1 MTWEQV
7 ATAFGLGFALGAAPG
22 PVQLLILSE
31 TSRRGIAG
39 GLRVMLGANATL
51 LVVMVV
57 LALGFSSVQPGPGV
71 LRTLRVVGGAFLI
84 YLGGFELRS
93 LHSRVLGEQ
102 AGGRRALGP
111 TAKGIVSVVVSPGAW
126 VFFATTASAVVA
138 DATTEGGRV
147 AALAAGLAMALG
159 VSTSDLWF
167 TLLGSGGRAFLG
179 DRGITWLRSGLA
191 VGLMGIGVWFVAQGV
206 GN

>member
-1 MTWEQV
+1 VTWEQT

-39 GLRVMLGANATL
+39 GLRVMLGANGTL

-57 LALGFSSVQPGPGV
+57 LAFGFSSVQPGPGV
-71 LRTLRVVGGAFLI
+71 LRTLQVVGGAFLI
-84 YLGGFELRS
+84 YLGGVELRN
-93 LHSRVLGEQ
+93 LHSPVVGDRGGE
-102 AGGRRALGP
+102 RRELGP
-111 TAKGIVSVVVSPGAW
+111 TAKGIMSVVVSPGAW

-167 TLLGSGGRAFLG
+167 TLLGSGGRALLG

-206 GN
+206 

>member
-1 MTWEQV
+1 VTWEQV

-39 GLRVMLGANATL
+39 GLRVMLGANGTL

-71 LRTLRVVGGAFLI
+71 LRALRVVGGAFLV
-84 YLGGFELRS
+84 YLGAVEIRS
-93 LHSRVLGEQ
+93 VRAIEVREQ
-102 AGGRRALGP
+102 GGGRRELGP
-111 TAKGIVSVVVSPGAW
+111 TAKGVMSVVVSPGAW

-138 DATTEGGRV
+138 DATAEGGRV
-147 AALAAGLAMALG
+147 AALAAGGAMAVG

-167 TLLGSGGRAFLG
+167 TLLGSGGRALLG
-179 DRGITWLRSGLA
+179 DRGITWLRTALA
-191 VGLMGIGVWFVAQGV
+191 AGLMGIGVWFLVQGLA
-206 GN
+206 

>member
-1 MTWEQV
+1 MTWGQV

-39 GLRVMLGANATL
+39 GLRVMVGANGTL

-57 LALGFSSVQPGPGV
+57 LALGFSSAQPGPGV
-71 LRTLRVVGGAFLI
+71 LRALRVVGGAFLV
-84 YLGGFELRS
+84 YLGAVELRS
-93 LHSRVLGEQ
+93 LHALDIRDQRE
-102 AGGRRALGP
+102 GRRELGP
-111 TAKGIVSVVVSPGAW
+111 TAKGVMSVVVSPGAW

-138 DATTEGGRV
+138 DATADGGRI
-147 AALAAGLAMALG
+147 AALAAGVAMAVG

-179 DRGITWLRSGLA
+179 DRGITWLRTALA
-191 VGLMGIGVWFVAQGV
+191 AGLMGIGVWFLTQGLA
-206 GN
+206 

>member
-1 MTWEQV
+1 MTWEHV

-39 GLRVMLGANATL
+39 GLRVMLGANGTL

-71 LRTLRVVGGAFLI
+71 LRALRVVGGAFLV
-84 YLGGFELRS
+84 YLGAVELRS
-93 LHSRVLGEQ
+93 LRAIDVREQ
-102 AGGRRALGP
+102 RGGRRELGP
-111 TAKGIVSVVVSPGAW
+111 TAKGIMSVVVSPGAW

-147 AALAAGLAMALG
+147 AALAAGGAMAVG

-167 TLLGSGGRAFLG
+167 TLLGSGGRALLG
-179 DRGITWLRSGLA
+179 DRGITWLRTALA
-191 VGLMGIGVWFVAQGV
+191 AGLMGIGVWFLTQGLA
-206 GN
+206 

>member
-1 MTWEQV
+1 MTWGQV

-39 GLRVMLGANATL
+39 GLRVMLGANGAL

-57 LALGFSSVQPGPGV
+57 LALGFSSVEPGPGV

-84 YLGGFELRS
+84 YLGGVEIRNI
-93 LHSRVLGEQ
+93 HSPAAGEK
-102 AGGRRALGP
+102 AGGRRELGP
-111 TAKGIVSVVVSPGAW
+111 TAKGIMSVIVSPGAW
-126 VFFATTASAVVA
+126 VFFATTGSAVVT

-147 AALAAGLAMALG
+147 AALAAGLAMAVG

-167 TLLGSGGRAFLG
+167 TLLGSGGRALLG
-179 DRGITWLRSGLA
+179 DRGTTWLRSALA
-191 VGLMGIGVWFVAQGV
+191 VGLMGIGVWFAVQGLS
-206 GN
+206 N

>member
-1 MTWEQV
+1 VTWEQT

-31 TSRRGIAG
+31 TSRRGIGG
-39 GLRVMLGANATL
+39 GLRVMLGANGTL

-57 LALGFSSVQPGPGV
+57 LAFGFSSLHPGPGV

-84 YLGGFELRS
+84 YLGGVELRN
-93 LHSRVLGEQ
+93 LHSPVVGDRAGE
-102 AGGRRALGP
+102 RRELGP
-111 TAKGIVSVVVSPGAW
+111 AAKGIMSVVVSPGAW

-167 TLLGSGGRAFLG
+167 TLLGSGGRALLG

-191 VGLMGIGVWFVAQGV
+191 VALMGIGVWFVAQGV
-206 GN
+206 ST

>member
-1 MTWEQV
+1 VTWEHV

-39 GLRVMLGANATL
+39 GLRVMLGANGTL

-71 LRTLRVVGGAFLI
+71 LRALRVIGGAFLV
-84 YLGGFELRS
+84 YLGAVELRT
-93 LHSRVLGEQ
+93 LRAPDVLEQ
-102 AGGRRALGP
+102 GPGRRELGP
-111 TAKGIVSVVVSPGAW
+111 TAKGVMAVVVSPGAW

-147 AALAAGLAMALG
+147 AALAAGAAMAVG

-167 TLLGSGGRAFLG
+167 TLLGSGGRALLG
-179 DRGITWLRSGLA
+179 DRGITRLRMALA
-191 VGLMGIGVWFVAQGV
+191 AGLMGIGVWFLAQGLR
-206 GN
+206 